1 MNGHVKG
8 PLVMGQ
14 KVRVTLDGSIER
26 SDGAWEVFCGGYS
39 LPLDLDGIVS
49 LEFIDSDESK
59 TVSGF
64 DVCGS
69 EYVHPGRGS
78 FRCDLPK
85 NHGKD
90 WHRCGSGLAE
100 VQWAW

>member
-26 SDGAWEVFCGGYS
+26 SDGAWEVFCGGYM

-49 LEFIDSDESK
+49 IEFLGDPPPLSDVLNVCPAEAP
-59 TVSGF
+59 SG
-64 DVCGS
+64 VHCWKVEGHNGS
-69 EYVHPGRGS
+69 HVHRGAT
-78 FRCDLPK
+78 
-85 NHGKD
+85 
-90 WHRCGSGLAE
+90 W
-100 VQWAW
+100 